1 MSQRM
6 RWRLAGWLIVSLGAL
21 IVLAAGLP
29 SMVLEAGKPFPY
41 DLFAPPVPARVAATG
56 EPVGMGWLGAV
67 LLILGLF
74 VVAMTVFSRDFRRW
88 LMRNLPVYLLIMLTI
103 YLLMANLR
111 PPVFEPRS
119 APAQT
124 SGSSGQE
131 LETSDVIVPPE
142 LVTNPPAWLVTLISL
157 ALAVCLTAIAW
168 WMLRRFPQRSS
179 LDDLGGAIAAEAQAA
194 LSDLEAG
201 ADVRD
206 VVTRCYVEM
215 VRVLRAERG
224 IVRAP
229 DMTAREFEQRLAR
242 TGLAETHIRRLTR
255 LFELVRYSPRTPGPR
270 EAREAEECLRAI
282 IEAYQLRDGKHG

>member
-41 DLFAPPVPARVAATG
+41 DLFAPPVLARVAATS
-56 EPVGMGWLGAV
+56 EPVGMGWLGVV

-124 SGSSGQE
+124 RGSSGQE

-157 ALAVCLTAIAW
+157 ALAACLTAIAW

-179 LDDLGGAIAAEAQAA
+179 LDLGGAIAAEARAA

-215 VRVLRAERG
+215 VRVLRTERG

-255 LFELVRYSPRTPGPR
+255 LFELVRYSPRMPGLR